1 MARQDRATRNP
12 EKAGIPARPD
22 GGTPLAQPRERAEGA
37 VMTDA
42 ASSKRRGAIKFTF
55 WALVA
60 ATVMT
65 LTARSYLNGQMAG
78 WFYHRAA
85 VNGYAVNAEAFK
97 DASQS
102 RPMSLEVTT
111 GGEIKGLQAIRVQKG
126 DRLPRHTNGVISD
139 DTLAK
144 GKRAVLSGGSLEVR
158 EPWQIKEAKG
168 FKFKDTFK
176 HKGVE
181 TWPWSGLW
189 NLVIVGLLGLSL
201 GLMAE
206 GFTDML
212 GVRLEK
218 IKHHARS

>member
-1 MARQDRATRNP
+1 MS
-12 EKAGIPARPD
+12 
-22 GGTPLAQPRERAEGA
+22 
-37 VMTDA
+37 DA
-42 ASSKRRGAIKFTF
+42 PSSRRRGVIKFAF

-60 ATVMT
+60 GGVMT
-65 LTARSYLNGQMAG
+65 LTVRSYRNGQMAE
-78 WFYHRAA
+78 WFYHRAS
-85 VNGYAVNAEAFK
+85 VSGYAVNADTFK
-97 DASQS
+97 DASKS
-102 RPMSLEVTT
+102 RPMTLAVIT
-111 GGEIKGLQAIRVQKG
+111 GGEITGLQAIRVQKG
-126 DRLPRHTNGVISD
+126 DRLPRNTNGVISD
-139 DTLAK
+139 ETLAK
-144 GKRAVLSGGSLEVR
+144 GKRAVVVGATLEVR
-158 EPWQIKEAKG
+158 EPWQIKDAKG

-212 GVRLEK
+212 GLRLEK